1 MAQAASTLPRVTFR
15 EAAETR
21 AVPWYLWCA
30 VAAITSSLIGSHWD
44 ISWHRAIGRDSFL
57 TPPHVM
63 IYLCGVLAGISCGYL
78 ILATTFQRN
87 HPLRE
92 SSVRMWGFR
101 GPLGAFIASWGG
113 IAMLTSAPFDDW
125 WHNAY
130 GLDVRI
136 ISPPHT
142 VLAFGMFGVMVGT
155 VILVLGRMNRATGN
169 DRRKLEWL
177 YLYVAGMT
185 VVNVFT
191 FIMETTS
198 RVLQHSAI
206 FYRNICIA
214 LPIFLISLG
223 RASGRRWASTE
234 IAAVYMLFWVS
245 INWTLPLFPAE
256 PKLGPVYYQV
266 THFPPSN
273 FPILIVVPAFLLDL
287 LFARAGAW
295 PKWKT
300 AFAAGSLFFGGLIAA
315 QWPFS
320 LFLNSKAAWNWFF
333 YSNNFDYNT
342 RPASYT
348 LRNLYYAA
356 EKTPEQFWI
365 GMAIALAAAIFTSWL
380 GLHRGEFLKKVKR

>member
-1 MAQAASTLPRVTFR
+1 
-15 EAAETR
+15 
-21 AVPWYLWCA
+21 
-30 VAAITSSLIGSHWD
+30 LIGSHWD

-78 ILATTFQRN
+78 ILATTFQKN

-92 SSVRMWGFR
+92 SSVKIWGFR
-101 GPLGAFIASWGG
+101 GPLGSFIASWGG

-155 VILVLGRMNRATGN
+155 VMLVLGRMNRAEGE

-185 VVNVFT
+185 LVNVFT

-198 RVLQHSAI
+198 RVLQHSAV

-214 LPIFLISLG
+214 VPIFLISLA
-223 RASGRRWASTE
+223 RASGRRWACTE
-234 IAAVYMLFWVS
+234 VAAVYMLFWVAV
-245 INWTLPLFPAE
+245 NWTLPLFPAE
-256 PKLGPVYYQV
+256 PKLGPVYFQV

-273 FPILIVVPAFLLDL
+273 FPILIVFPAFLLDL
-287 LFARAGAW
+287 LFARVADW

-300 AFAAGSLFFGGLIAA
+300 ALAGGSVFFGGLVAI

-320 LFLNSKAAWNWFF
+320 MFLNSKAAWNWFF

-342 RPASYT
+342 RSTSYT

-356 EKTPEQFWI
+356 ERTPEQFWT
-365 GMAIALAAAIFTSWL
+365 GMGIALFAAIFTTWL